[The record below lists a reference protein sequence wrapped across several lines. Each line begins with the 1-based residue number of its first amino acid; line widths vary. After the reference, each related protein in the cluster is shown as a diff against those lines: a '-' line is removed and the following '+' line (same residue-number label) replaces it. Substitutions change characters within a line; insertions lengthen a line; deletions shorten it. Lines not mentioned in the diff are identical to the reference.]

1 MSGEKVCVL
10 HPPVVFKIGLK
21 RAKTRF
27 RTIKGGDLF
36 GTTFPALLITTNPRE
51 KFGNGKV
58 KRTKNRRQ
66 IIRMLNRCQGFYV
79 RPLIDWEKELCPR
92 M

>member
-27 RTIKGGDLF
+27 RTINKGGDLF
-36 GTTFPALLITTNPRE
+36 GTIFPGLLITTNPPE
-51 KFGNGKV
+51 KFGKV
-58 KRTKNRRQ
+58 ERAKNRPQ
-66 IIRMLNRCQGFYV
+66 IIRMLH
-79 RPLIDWEKELCPR
+79 
-92 M
+92 